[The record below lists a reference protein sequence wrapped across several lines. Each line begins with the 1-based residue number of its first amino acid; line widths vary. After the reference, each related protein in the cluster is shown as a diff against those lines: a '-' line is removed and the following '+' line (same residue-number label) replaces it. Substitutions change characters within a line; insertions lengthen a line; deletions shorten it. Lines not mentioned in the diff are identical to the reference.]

1 MRSATR
7 TDKAVL
13 AFSLLAAAYFA
24 FIALDNAVFRLE
36 WIGVGVLR
44 ELLTVPLIAAV
55 AAVFVFVTVR
65 LFRNWPSINAC
76 NVAAA
81 LILLALNGLIWGL

>member
-1 MRSATR
+1 MSRS
-7 TDKAVL
+7 KG
-13 AFSLLAAAYFA
+13 FSVSLAAR
-24 FIALDNAVFRLE
+24 ALYQSSLFQAAAAKPRYYPR
-36 WIGVGVLR
+36 GVEVLR

-55 AAVFVFVTVR
+55 AAAFVFATVR
-65 LFRNWPSINAC
+65 LFRNRPSINTC